1 MRAAGQED
9 LIGGNALISFADM
22 INLSRIMA
30 TIAGPVDGAA
40 VAGALDATADFDSYA
55 GPTISCDGSVMP
67 GNSACSTDLL
77 FFQVQDDGSVQA
89 VTDDFVDV
97 TALLG

>member
-1 MRAAGQED
+1 MRAAGHED
-9 LIGGNALISFADM
+9 LIGGNAIISFADM

-30 TIAGPVDGAA
+30 TIAGTIDGPA
-40 VAGALDATADFDSYA
+40 VAGALDATSNFDSYA
-55 GPTISCDGSVMP
+55 GPTISCDGTVMP

-97 TALLG
+97 TALVG